1 MPVWKGD
8 FKRSLS
14 EQALY
19 FAFLFC
25 TNTIVK
31 CTQARFILCQ
41 GLLKQSFLTL
51 QLVIRQQDQEFDQQ
65 CILPVNK
72 AAMAVSDKWS
82 SHITYYKCHNSHH
95 YPNSAY
101 SFSHPSTLKYL
112 RSTQTDK
119 ERPQSMIKDI
129 TSKSNNTQDQVPQKP
144 SLVRICLESQIKSR
158 VVLQPNQWLSNLEI
172 VGSKILAVESL
183 SVQIMYFQANLNW
196 SNCTT
201 FLTFLLI
208 QTT

>member
-1 MPVWKGD
+1 MIRRFQV
-8 FKRSLS
+8 FSLRTGF
-14 EQALY
+14 ALRTSQQY
-19 FAFLFC
+19 HSQ
-25 TNTIVK
+25 TR
-31 CTQARFILCQ
+31 ARFILCQ

-112 RSTQTDK
+112 RSIQTDK
-119 ERPQSMIKDI
+119 ERSQVFSLRTGKKPIK
-129 TSKSNNTQDQVPQKP
+129 NA
-144 SLVRICLESQIKSR
+144 L
-158 VVLQPNQWLSNLEI
+158 NQ
-172 VGSKILAVESL
+172 
-183 SVQIMYFQANLNW
+183 
-196 SNCTT
+196 
-201 FLTFLLI
+201 
-208 QTT
+208 